1 MAARSLFTVST
12 RMTGTVTKQHNQ
24 DLLIPNSLNP
34 SNSLRSQWLGNTAIK
49 FTRHPSNLGGP
60 FSPKYPPINATVSLS
75 LPTVNPEAVGS
86 AEKLPKWSSKAI
98 KSFAMGELEARK
110 IKSPNTGTE
119 ALLMGILIE
128 GTSFASKFL
137 RANGVTLLK
146 VRDEIGKKRG
156 KLDMF
161 FFSPEHPPLTEATQR
176 ALDWAVNEKLKSG
189 ENGEITTA
197 HMLVGLWQQQ
207 ESLGH
212 RVLVSLGFSDEK
224 AKELHSLIS
233 EPGFKDD

>member
-1 MAARSLFTVST
+1 MPSLKSRTLST
-12 RMTGTVTKQHNQ
+12 E
-24 DLLIPNSLNP
+24 
-34 SNSLRSQWLGNTAIK
+34 
-49 FTRHPSNLGGP
+49 
-60 FSPKYPPINATVSLS
+60 YPPIINATISLS
-75 LPTVNPEAVGS
+75 LPSVHPEAVGS
-86 AEKLPKWSSKAI
+86 AIKLPKWSSKAI

-137 RANGVTLLK
+137 RANVITLLK
-146 VRDEIGKKRG
+146 VRDEIGKLRG

-176 ALDWAVNEKLKSG
+176 ALDFAINEKHRSG
-189 ENGEITTA
+189 ENEEITTV
-197 HMLVGLWQQQ
+197 HMMLVGLWRQQ

-212 RVLVSLGFSDEK
+212 QVLVSLRFTDEK